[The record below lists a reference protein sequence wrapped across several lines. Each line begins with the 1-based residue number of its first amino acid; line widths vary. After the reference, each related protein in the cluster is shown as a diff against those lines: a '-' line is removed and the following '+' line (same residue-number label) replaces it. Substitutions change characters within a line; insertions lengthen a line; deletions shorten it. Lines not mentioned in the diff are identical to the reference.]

1 MSRLALPR
9 PDGLHQPRG
18 YAHLVVTNAPLVH
31 VAGQVAL
38 DVDGRTVGVGEF
50 GAQARQAFA
59 NLAVA
64 LAAAG
69 STLDLLAALTI
80 YVTATVAR
88 ADLAALTA
96 VLRDNISAH
105 PPAITLIRVDGLL
118 DPDWLIEVQAVAA
131 LPDPYTARERT
142 MLAMGA

>member
-1 MSRLALPR
+1 MSRHAIIR

-38 DVDGRTVGVGEF
+38 DLDGRTVGVGDF
-50 GAQARQAFA
+50 GAQAKQALA

-69 STLDLLAALTI
+69 SSPDLLASLTI
-80 YVTATVAR
+80 YVTAAVAR

-96 VLRDNISAH
+96 VLKEHMSAH
-105 PPAITLIRVDGLL
+105 PPAITLLYVDGLL
-118 DPDWLIEVQAVAA
+118 DPDWLIEAQAVAA
-131 LPDPYTARERT
+131 LPDSYTARERS